1 VPQRIDRR
9 LLNPSL
15 VNGLSPKFGE
25 HQNESQ
31 ERMDFAWKERM
42 LMEIAKYWKTIVDT
56 LQDGLMVLDPEGNI
70 LAVNPAAEK
79 LTGYSA
85 DELIGTNCRTLN
97 CTGCDIFGRGSG
109 KEWCSLFVSGEVR
122 AKKCLISDKAH
133 RAIHVVKNASVLKD
147 SEGRT
152 LGAVET
158 FTDISEMVRQQQE
171 IESLR
176 RTCHLEEGHHGLLGE
191 SPPMQRLF
199 ELIENVAQTDAPVL
213 IHGQS
218 GTGKELVARAI
229 HEESPRRE
237 KPFIKVNCAA
247 LNENLLESE
256 LFGHEKGAYTGADRT
271 RIGRFEAAHEGT
283 IFLDEIGDIPLSTQ
297 VKLLRVLEEKEIEQV
312 GDHQPISVDVRII
325 SATNKDLETMI
336 RQGLFREDF
345 FFRINVFPLNCP
357 SLAERLEDIPI
368 IVQHFIDQNAGRGG
382 KEIYGLTPEAME
394 ALLAYSWPGNVRELR
409 NAIEFALVL
418 CPGNWISKRHLP
430 PKIVGFVKRY
440 PTVKIASAEE
450 RPTTHYRPASA
461 SQDEKRTELI
471 HTLRR
476 VGGNQSEAARLL
488 GVSRVTIWKRI
499 KKYGIDLN
507 SDLGRH
513 FPKVPAE
520 PAVNEPQA

>member
-1 VPQRIDRR
+1 
-9 LLNPSL
+9 
-15 VNGLSPKFGE
+15 
-25 HQNESQ
+25 
-31 ERMDFAWKERM
+31 
-42 LMEIAKYWKTIVDT
+42 MEIVKYWKTIVDT
-56 LQDGLMVLDPEGNI
+56 LHDGLMVLDPSGNI

-97 CTGCDIFGRGSG
+97 CTGCDVYGRGSG
-109 KEWCSLFVSGEVR
+109 KDWCKLFVKGEVK
-122 AKKCLISDKAH
+122 AKKCLISDKAR

-147 SEGRT
+147 EEGNI

-158 FTDISEMVRQQQE
+158 FTDISEIVRQQQE
-171 IESLR
+171 IAALR
-176 RTCHLEEGHHGLLGE
+176 KSCHLEEGHHGLLGE
-191 SPPMQRLF
+191 SQPMQYLF
-199 ELIENVAQTDAPVL
+199 ELIENVSQTDAPVL

-229 HEESPRRE
+229 HEESPRHK

-297 VKLLRVLEEKEIEQV
+297 VKLLRVLEEKEIERV
-312 GDHQPISVDVRII
+312 GDHKSIPVDVRII
-325 SATNKDLETMI
+325 SATNKNLEAMI
-336 RQGLFREDF
+336 DEGLFREDL

-357 SLAERLEDIPI
+357 SLAERSEDIPL
-368 IVQHFIDQNAGRGG
+368 IVQNFIDHNRTRGG
-382 KEIYGLTPEAME
+382 KEILGLTPEAME
-394 ALLAYSWPGNVRELR
+394 ALLTYSWPGNVRELR
-409 NAIEFALVL
+409 NAVEYAFVL
-418 CPGNWISKRHLP
+418 CSGDWIGKEHLP
-430 PKIVGFVKRY
+430 PKIAMGNKRA
-440 PTVKIASAEE
+440 TVNHTTGSKSWEDE
-450 RPTTHYRPASA
+450 RNH
-461 SQDEKRTELI
+461 LI
-471 HTLRR
+471 QTLRR

-507 SDLGRH
+507 ADLGRVLATQ
-513 FPKVPAE
+513 PGE
-520 PAVNEPQA
+520 TAVS